1 MLAPHSRSFIL
12 LAARTL
18 MLDILMLEALLI
30 VDEIP
35 DSNVIHINTEM
46 TDSRSLGLI
55 QDPTWGTRPIDI
67 PEGRWRLMQEN
78 LYPSLISITMLDG
91 AKDDLDF
98 RIQLSGEIDHNL
110 LYSSSAI
117 TPASSLLE
125 SQHLWVIG
133 GIALTVLG
141 IAMENKRRRRAKDL
155 LKKLVSDNMWGN

>member
-1 MLAPHSRSFIL
+1 
-12 LAARTL
+12 
-18 MLDILMLEALLI
+18 
-30 VDEIP
+30 
-35 DSNVIHINTEM
+35 
-46 TDSRSLGLI
+46 
-55 QDPTWGTRPIDI
+55 
-67 PEGRWRLMQEN
+67 
-78 LYPSLISITMLDG
+78 MLDG

-141 IAMENKRRRRAKDL
+141 IAMENKRRRRAKDI
-155 LKKLVSDNMWGN
+155 LKRLVSDNMWGN